1 MIVGRS
7 TDDVLVAT
15 LDDEQMAI
23 LDATDELDALAAL
36 FLVDRLCQCLVEIV
50 DENACILGLEVTTV
64 MRDDLS
70 VFECDDITAD
80 GEIIGLHLVTNRSC
94 FQRTASFIDLVE
106 VIAQDG
112 GVGYLGPR
120 GKTLGNGNQTACTA
134 CLCQAVHVFRTC
146 ILQKGLP
153 AKAVDLMVGHAV
165 A

>member
-23 LDATDELDALAAL
+23 LDATDELDTLATL
-36 FLVDRLCQCLVEIV
+36 LLVDGLGESLVEII
-50 DENACILGLEVTTV
+50 DEYAGILRLEVTTIV
-64 MRDDLS
+64 GDNLAILES
-70 VFECDDITAD
+70 DDIAAD
-80 GEIIGLHLVTNRSC
+80 SEVIGLHLVTNRSC

-120 GKTLGNGNQTACTA
+120 GKTLGNGNQTACSA

-146 ILQKGLP
+146 ILQKGFS